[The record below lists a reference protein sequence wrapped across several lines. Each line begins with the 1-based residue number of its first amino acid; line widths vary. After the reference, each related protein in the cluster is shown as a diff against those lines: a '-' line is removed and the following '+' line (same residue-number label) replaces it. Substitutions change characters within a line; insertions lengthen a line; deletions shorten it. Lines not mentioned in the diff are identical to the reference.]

1 VLVWRLLEVSRLV
14 KAFSAYAILGVLEW
28 FTLGD
33 EKLTL
38 AGGSFITTP
47 RSLALTILVVL
58 AVLTL
63 LAEWRQRMRA
73 RLGRNERE

>member
-1 VLVWRLLEVSRLV
+1 MSRLA

-38 AGGSFITTP
+38 AGGSFVTTP
-47 RSLALTILVVL
+47 RSLALTILAVL

-63 LAEWRQRMRA
+63 LAQWRQWMRA
-73 RLGRNERE
+73 RLERDGRQ

>member
-1 VLVWRLLEVSRLV
+1 MTRLA
-14 KAFSAYAILGVLEW
+14 KAFGAYAILGVLEW

-38 AGGSFITTP
+38 AGGNIVTTP
-47 RSLALTILVVL
+47 RSLALTILAVL

-63 LAEWRQRMRA
+63 LAQWRQWMREKLE
-73 RLGRNERE
+73 RDGRE